1 MLCITVPYSTPFSY
15 ANPIQE
21 MRAMWAAGRKLYS
34 TAHSTDAFLRDQM
47 QMQLA
52 VQHKTASVK
61 TRA

>member
-1 MLCITVPYSTPFSY
+1 
-15 ANPIQE
+15 